1 MEIDS
6 ITLKMI
12 LSKLSR
18 PVHISYIARYIVK
31 NEIDITRKIMDH
43 LVELKLIEES
53 QLGKEYYVRSGS

>member
-31 NEIDITRKIMDH
+31 NEIDVTRKIMDH

-53 QLGKEYYVRSGS
+53 RLGKEYYVRSGS

>member
-18 PVHISYIARYIVK
+18 PVHISYIARYIVR
-31 NEIDITRKIMDH
+31 NEMDVTEKILQH
-43 LVELKLIEES
+43 LIKESLIEES
-53 QLGKEYYVRSGS
+53 KLGNQYYVIKNS

>member
-18 PVHISYIARYIVK
+18 PVHISYIARYIVR
-31 NEIDITRKIMDH
+31 NELDTTKKILNHLMD
-43 LVELKLIEES
+43 LKLIEES
-53 QLGKEYYVRSGS
+53 ELGKEYYVRSVS